1 MIKSTHTITPC
12 KQITQPMVRE
22 AKPDVST
29 HEDIDWRTVSVAAAY
44 NEEREQAAAMRA
56 KLASLGRKCG
66 KTGMFTMHKPSKW
79 NTLLQVLGMRRTS

>member
-12 KQITQPMVRE
+12 KQITQPLVRE
-22 AKPDVST
+22 AKPDVAT

-56 KLASLGRKCG
+56 KLAALRAKRKPG
-66 KTGMFTMHKPSKW
+66 KW
-79 NTLLQVLGMRRTS
+79 DTLLQVLGVRHAR